1 MASENNLS
9 VFDLFG
15 SSPQPQQSS
24 ETLSVFDLF
33 GQPAAEQEPDYE
45 SSGYLSDLLHA
56 GGSGLERTT
65 ASLQAVSMLAGGPD
79 MADNIAEYYRNST
92 QPEYMDAFNQ
102 RLAAASTRWDN
113 AEGWWESLGALGGG
127 AYQILRDPKALSYSI
142 VENAANFLP
151 SLGTGIAGAK
161 VGTMI
166 APGAGSGVGFLTGMS
181 AGTIATELGHKT
193 LELAREF
200 GADVTDADSLRS
212 VFADSDF
219 RAEAAKQGLTK
230 GAAIALVDALS
241 FKLAGRVVT
250 APGRELNK
258 KVEKELM
265 DAGADIA
272 DPASV
277 AKAYARPDVAEKIA
291 AHTEKYIAKSNRLTP
306 KIGRGAAALGLESTG
321 EGFGELSGEFLA
333 SGEVKPIDALHEA
346 FAGMGQSAAQIGIS
360 KSLSAGK
367 KQTQKLLQEARKAQ
381 VDKVAQGKDSQIDPG
396 ALNEALRQRL
406 DDVDTVLERQ
416 EGLAPIEVAE
426 MEREVGRVDATTPL
440 ESVVS
445 ALPDLPNYETYKGR
459 LQGAVREL
467 EGDSLVMYAPLTKE
481 EQAAMQAGGGLK
493 RAVVA
498 SIAEEGV
505 TPGAN
510 QSVARVSV
518 PTENVLLKA
527 NWSRGQLM
535 ISPDNV
541 ALAPLVSPQQA
552 VQETEAAQDLG
563 PALEQEQARLQRVQA
578 QAALEEQAELGTA
591 EGRAERAEKAPTV
604 SAKRAATIRR
614 ESRDFLKRLPADKL
628 ITGKGRVKGDPR
640 KLTTN
645 ELRNVVDKYNIPVER
660 NLSQSELQDVVLSY
674 KRALAKPTGPS
685 INKVLRPKGYRLSR
699 VFNKETDAHEIH
711 LVPVKNKPRLA
722 NPVLTASSVDQ
733 ISIPNYIDLID
744 DRLAETGVTR
754 SDTARVATQLQD
766 AKAERKEEGRR
777 VAQAAREQAAAE
789 KKGKPTIKE
798 AVKQAE
804 EQFVTRNKSGVRI
817 DEAGLQNFADSLQE
831 KEFWT
836 KRLTKEFDAYV
847 ERLRREQALSQA
859 PVMPIGPLKGRR
871 TVFFEAV
878 PDTSL
883 PEYEPIRQLGYVQ
896 RENFTNRAAKLL
908 QTRNGT
914 DALLGKIANI
924 YVKQKPGVG
933 GYEKTVNP
941 NILMTLSPKSDTNQI
956 ADVYSWAVQY
966 IFRQAAVPWAIPDNS
981 LDVDSDAVTVGA
993 HFKFKGKIGGAS
1005 EALFYKELRESLGV
1019 DSGYTKISPTDIIV
1033 LNFDLDKSK
1042 FARRIGRFNG
1052 KASKKFGF
1060 QTEWFTSRGE
1070 YHEANWNED
1079 PYGESIRDKIREAGF
1094 SDLLPFL
1101 DSRFAAFNKLAAEYG
1116 VKVPEEKATQE
1127 DGRPSRPRSDRG
1139 AREPPLDAETSPTKA
1154 PDQGAFSL
1162 ESQIRKIEA
1171 QIAELDPESES
1182 GLIQELIFQRN
1193 FLLEEEAPDQG
1204 AFSLAP
1210 EVKSDEVVLVHYSQQ
1225 KNLTK
1230 TDPSYHGTGYQGAE
1244 KKRKESFPDTYVD
1257 RTYFGFLDYRRE
1269 GGLGPNQYQ
1278 AKIPF
1283 ARLYDFARDPD
1294 GLNTA
1299 TTFDRVNR
1307 YEQAIKN
1314 AGYAGYYVKTGRG
1327 TVAAVFEEIELE
1339 APGAFAL
1346 LHHGTPGTWASGVP
1360 DLNFLGSGEGAQAF
1374 GWGIYFAQRKGVAED
1389 YWTTLSPKQYFVDG
1403 KPYDVTNQK
1412 DRISASYAR
1421 NEERGIL
1428 QLKQEFLDDSFNQGD
1443 ELQAE
1448 IDPIRRFLLD
1458 PDNLEEFNRLVAE
1471 REKVADKRD
1480 RTLEQ
1485 FDEAKNTEE
1494 ALKALGRDADDLH
1507 NAILDVVAP
1516 NLSTLGYLAEL
1527 EFSSQEAAKQ
1537 TAKTDQDYLNRAR
1550 KDRSLI
1556 GKITTEQGGNV
1567 YTVEL
1572 DDSVIDNLLDWDAPF
1587 SKQPPKVKAALVEL
1601 TRKAVGLSEAKEYF
1615 AIEDKDWGALTP
1627 LQKQGYVDEI
1637 SENLSLSVKNNDT
1650 GATLYRALEQILQ
1663 SKKNASLAL
1672 NSLDVPGLKYYD
1684 GVSRRAKKGTHNIV
1698 LWDQDTLNTLEVPI
1712 PDKTFWSLEQK
1723 PALSGLSTSKAR
1735 EVLQKQFGPVVDK
1748 LESEGILEIVRSVE
1762 QVPQELITGDAAL
1775 RVRAVYD
1782 KRTSKTYLITSR
1794 LNEGNV
1800 GKILLHEVGVHYGL
1814 RRMLGD
1820 RSYAELILD
1829 INNQKD
1835 GALKPYF
1842 DYVREAYG
1850 SRLQN
1855 ESSDAFVE
1863 EVIARIAEDT
1873 SEQTLSIRGQ
1883 IWVAVRAFLNR
1894 LFGTNFK
1901 ITDREIGYIIR
1912 GGSGFV
1918 SDLLRQKGSLK
1929 TAADQGYTPPYM
1941 LLNDSPA
1948 FGQRTIG
1955 FPEYTQPIRDFTAR
1969 HIQYRVA
1976 NPDGTKLPSKEEAQ
1990 LRKNM
1995 NRMMKHAD
2003 TLGKSIKEVDV
2014 HLPIPADTTNLTSRY
2029 ALFKNNRTGTELVIR
2044 VSNHSKDMATAIGS
2058 FPFVSFNNAHKQDID
2073 FADMDK
2079 AVRMLAE
2086 GKAEGT
2092 NALEFYI
2099 LHRLGD
2105 VLAPLTDKQ
2114 LDRLGDYANFKRAIQ
2129 RVKPDLFKRLVAI
2142 ETRQDLNSAAVIN
2155 DDNAMFALG
2164 PPVERNEVQEGLVRE
2179 LTHTK
2184 NRTLFEHLEES
2195 RLSRWDWLVQGMID
2209 TYRPIAK
2216 LEKFGANTAQRA
2228 WQMMHLSENTHG
2240 LLSAVLNYGTPKEVT
2255 RDGKFDWYDIDR
2267 DQQGLVE
2274 VLRDL
2279 GGGNEVDNFLAWVAM
2294 NRADTLM
2301 KEGREKHFTEQQ
2313 IREGMKLN
2321 RGRMEDGRN
2330 RATAYMRAMRGL
2342 STIQKSMLDMAE
2354 KAGVIDP
2361 ELRKTLQTDFYVPF
2375 YREFDHKDKENI
2387 RGPSPTYD
2395 FVNMKNTIKK
2405 LQGSELGVHDILHN
2419 MVMNWTALMSA
2430 SMKNRAGREAMEA
2443 AVDAGVATKIEDDQD
2458 AAQMAFAKRHARK
2471 SKYDNYVYVMEEGK
2485 KVWYNVHD
2493 PLVLN
2498 ALASLTSG
2506 TLNTSWI
2513 RPFQTTKRVFTLGT
2527 TLSPAFRIR
2536 NLIRDAVNSIAVGK
2550 LNYNIFGNVAS
2561 GYRAMAKGSVV
2572 ESSMLSGGGGFSFG
2586 FLNDD
2591 PSAIRR
2597 LVKAGV
2603 KESRIL
2609 DTTKKAT
2616 GFLREGFQWYQD
2628 VGNKI
2633 ENANR
2638 AALYMQRRGE
2648 VGHLQASF
2656 EARDLLNFSSHGRFA
2671 FAQLLTAWTPFLNAR
2686 LMGLDKLG
2694 RAMTGEE
2701 RGRMVTVTGALVLAS
2716 IGYMLSMEGDPDYEE
2731 LEDWVKDTY
2740 WPIKLP
2746 GGDTFFFLPKPF
2758 EMGAVTSIA
2767 EAITKNFIDST
2778 GVHAPYTA
2786 ARIRKILMAQ
2796 LAFDPRPQLLRPII
2810 EVGTNKDAFLDRRI
2824 ESLSWD
2830 MQKVPKTQ
2838 RKRAYTSEIA
2848 VSASELMGVLMPD
2861 WMEDTDVHLSP
2872 VQIDHLIKGY
2882 LGWAGA
2888 NVVASADYL
2897 LREQVKPAITGR
2909 EPAPRASKRIDEM
2922 DWVGP
2927 IPFPLKSF
2935 VSSSPRRN
2943 TIYLTRLYEQMEEVK
2958 KYYAEYVH
2966 YREHGMTDEMME
2978 VVAQRGDLLKWRKTY
2993 NTVQTQLG
3001 RISKRV
3007 RQIERD
3013 QEMTPDEKRKEIDR
3027 LTEMRGALAK
3037 RVVEARAKYDSADNP
3052 SLYKTL

>member
-1 MASENNLS
+1 MAE
-9 VFDLFG
+9 
-15 SSPQPQQSS
+15 QQSRPIR
-24 ETLSVFDLF
+24 TLDQVLGLAPSTQAPPIKTLDEVL
-33 GQPAAEQEPDYE
+33 GLGVVQQEPDYE

-65 ASLQAVSMLAGGPD
+65 AALQAVSMLAGGPD

-92 QPEYMDAFNQ
+92 QPEYMDAFNR

-113 AEGWWESLGALGGG
+113 AEGWWESMGALGSG
-127 AYQILRDPKALSYSI
+127 AYQILRDPEALSYSI

-161 VGTMI
+161 VGTLI

-181 AGTIATELGHKT
+181 AGTIATELGHKA
-193 LELAREF
+193 LELASEF
-200 GADVTDADSLRS
+200 GADVTDGDSLRS

-230 GAAIALVDALS
+230 GVSIALVDALS

-291 AHTEKYIAKSNRLTP
+291 AHTEKYIAQSNRLTP

-416 EGLAPIEVAE
+416 ESPAPIEVAE
-426 MEREVGRVDATTPL
+426 MEREIGRVDATTPL
-440 ESVVS
+440 GSVVS
-445 ALPDLPNYETYKGR
+445 ALPDLPNYGTYKGR

-467 EGDSLVMYAPLTKE
+467 EGDSLVMYVPLTKE

-498 SIAEEGV
+498 ALAEEGV

-518 PTENVLLKA
+518 PTENVLLKG

-578 QAALEEQAELGTA
+578 QAALEEQAELGAA

-614 ESRDFLKRLPADKL
+614 ESGDFQKRLPADKL

-645 ELRNVVDKYNIPVER
+645 ELRKVVNKYNIPVER
-660 NLSQSELQDVVLSY
+660 NLSQAELQDVVLSY

-711 LVPVKNKPRLA
+711 LVPVKNNRKLS
-722 NPVLTASSVDQ
+722 NPVLAASSVDQ
-733 ISIPNYIDLID
+733 ISIPDYIDLID
-744 DRLAETGVTR
+744 ERLAETGVTR
-754 SDTARVATQLQD
+754 SETAEVATQLQD
-766 AKAERKEEGRR
+766 VKAERKEEGRR

-798 AVKQAE
+798 AVEQAE
-804 EQFVTRNKSGVRI
+804 EQFVTRDKVGVHI
-817 DEAGLQNFADSLQE
+817 NEEGLQNFADSLQE

-878 PDTSL
+878 PDPSL
-883 PEYEPIRQLGYVQ
+883 PEYEPIRQLGYIQ

-933 GYEKTVNP
+933 GYEKTINP
-941 NILMTLSPKSDTNQI
+941 NILMTLSPKSDTDQI

-981 LDVDSDAVTVGA
+981 LDVDSDAVTAGA

-1079 PYGESIRDKIREAGF
+1079 PHGESIRDKIREAGF

-1116 VKVPEEKATQE
+1116 VKVPKEKATQE
-1127 DGRPSRPRSDRG
+1127 DGRPSRSRSDRG
-1139 AREPPLDAETSPTKA
+1139 AREPPLDAETSPTK
-1154 PDQGAFSL
+1154 
-1162 ESQIRKIEA
+1162 
-1171 QIAELDPESES
+1171 
-1182 GLIQELIFQRN
+1182 
-1193 FLLEEEAPDQG
+1193 APDQG

-1230 TDPSYHGTGYQGAE
+1230 TDPAYHGTGYQGAE

-1283 ARLYDFARDPD
+1283 ARLYDFVRDPD

-1360 DLNFLGSGEGAQAF
+1360 DLNFLGTGEGAQAF

-1389 YWTTLSPKQYFVDG
+1389 YWTTLSPEQYFVDG

-1421 NEERGIL
+1421 SEDQGISN
-1428 QLKQEFLDDSFNQGD
+1428 LKQEFIDYSLNQFD
-1443 ELQAE
+1443 EIQAE
-1448 IDPIRRFLLD
+1448 IKPLWQVLGPMAPSDSLYKENSEKFDRLL
-1458 PDNLEEFNRLVAE
+1458 AE
-1471 REKVADKRD
+1471 QQKVVDKREAA
-1480 RTLEQ
+1480 LEQ
-1485 FDEAKNTEE
+1485 FDQAKNTEE
-1494 ALKALGRDADDLH
+1494 ALKALGKDADDLH

-1516 NLSTLGYLAEL
+1516 NLRTLGYLAEL
-1527 EFSSQEAAKQ
+1527 ESSSRAAAKQ
-1537 TAKTDQDYLNRAR
+1537 SAGDAAVVSLLSDIVETDQDYLSRAR

-1556 GKITTEQGGNV
+1556 GKITTEQGGNL

-1601 TRKAVGLSEAKEYF
+1601 ARESAGGKEFTGDRWEAMVEAIDPESPYRLSAL
-1615 AIEDKDWGALTP
+1615 IDKDMTGELLYKALHTDT
-1627 LQKQGYVDEI
+1627 QGPGGR
-1637 SENLSLSVKNNDT
+1637 KT
-1650 GATLYRALEQILQ
+1650 
-1663 SKKNASLAL
+1663 ASLAL
-1672 NSLDVPGLKYYD
+1672 NSLGVPGLKYFD
-1684 GVSRRAKKGTHNIV
+1684 GFSRGKKKGTRNIV

-1712 PDKTFWSLEQK
+1712 PDKTFWSLQQK

-1748 LESEGILEIVRSVE
+1748 LESEGILEIVRSIE

-1775 RVRAVYD
+1775 RARAVYD
-1782 KRTSKTYLITSR
+1782 KRTSKAYLITSR

-1820 RSYAELILD
+1820 RPYAELILD

-1842 DYVREAYG
+1842 DYVRESYG

-1873 SEQTLSIRGQ
+1873 SEQTLSIREK

-1918 SDLLRQKGSLK
+1918 SDLLRQKGSLR

-1976 NPDGTKLPSKEEAQ
+1976 NPDGTKLGSKEESQ

-1995 NRMMKHAD
+1995 NRMLKHAD
-2003 TLGKSIKEVDV
+2003 TLGKSIKGVDV
-2014 HLPIPADTTNLTSRY
+2014 HLPIAADTTNLTSRY

-2058 FPFVSFNNAHKQDID
+2058 FPFVSYNNAHKQDID

-2086 GKAEGT
+2086 GKAEGK

-2114 LDRLGDYANFKRAIQ
+2114 LDRLGDYANFKRAILK
-2129 RVKPDLFKRLVAI
+2129 VKPDLFKRLVAI

-2184 NRTLFEHLEES
+2184 SRTLFEHLEES

-2255 RDGKFDWYDIDR
+2255 RDGQFDWYDIDR
-2267 DQQGLVE
+2267 DQQGLLE

-2330 RATAYMRAMRGL
+2330 RATVYMRAMRGL

-2354 KAGVIDP
+2354 RAGVIDP

-2430 SMKNRAGREAMEA
+2430 SMKNRAGQAAMEA

-2471 SKYDNYVYVMEEGK
+2471 SKYENYVYVMEGGK
-2485 KVWYNVHD
+2485 RVWYNVHD

-2536 NLIRDAVNSIAVGK
+2536 NLIRDSVNSIAVGK
-2550 LNYNIFGNVAS
+2550 LNYNIFGNVAT

-2572 ESSMLSGGGGFSFG
+2572 ESSMLAGGGGFSFG

-2597 LVKAGV
+2597 LVNAGV
-2603 KESRIL
+2603 EESRIL

-2616 GFLREGFQWYQD
+2616 GFLKEGYQWYQN

-2656 EARDLLNFSSHGRFA
+2656 ESRDLLNFSSHGRFA

-2701 RGRMVTVTGALVLAS
+2701 RGRMITVTGALVLAS

-2758 EMGAVTSIA
+2758 EIGAVTSIA
-2767 EAITKNFIDST
+2767 ETITKNFIDST
-2778 GVHAPYTA
+2778 GAHAPYTA

-2796 LAFDPRPQLLRPII
+2796 LAFDPRPQLLRPMI

-2838 RKRAYTSEIA
+2838 RKRAYSSEIA
-2848 VSASELMGVLMPD
+2848 VSASELMGVLLPD
-2861 WMEDTDVHLSP
+2861 WLEDTDVHLSP
-2872 VQIDHLIKGY
+2872 VQIDHLIRGY

-2909 EPAPRASKRIDEM
+2909 EPPPRASKRIDEM

-2927 IPFPLKSF
+2927 VPFPLKSF

-2943 TIYLTRLYEQMEEVK
+2943 TIYLTRLYEQMDEVK
-2958 KYYAEYVH
+2958 KYYAKYLH

-2993 NTVQTQLG
+2993 NSVQTQLG
-3001 RISKRV
+3001 KISKRV
-3007 RQIERD
+3007 RQIERSH
-3013 QEMTPDEKRKEIDR
+3013 EMTPDEKRKEIDR